1 MEPVMAKPVTFST
14 PPKVADAKPTLSPR
28 SLALLAEA
36 AEKRAERKA
45 NAKRRRDGKGGGS

>member
-1 MEPVMAKPVTFST
+1 MAKPVTFST